1 MLQSLL
7 LYEKRQEVKENYFAT
22 LLWSIASG
30 LLNGFE
36 MPPYQSF
43 LQQID
48 GKDDRRSG
56 AEILHDVKSH
66 LMQRIRERKG
76 KN

>member
-48 GKDDRRSG
+48 GKGDRRSG
-56 AEILHDVKSH
+56 AEILRDVKAK
-66 LMQRIRERKG
+66 LARRANERAK
-76 KN
+76 KK